1 MNWLLAIAFLA
12 LFWLLMES
20 GQLFFSF
27 LALIVFFLV
36 LVAGAK
42 EKPERHEHGDTSAT
56 SAGSGP
62 VIVRTKGTKIP
73 KVIKIGVKPQWHG
86 TSTAEDFSTSAAGV
100 LLFPLKMLVGFFRRK
115 TD

>member
-1 MNWLLAIAFLA
+1 LNWLLAIAFLA

-42 EKPERHEHGDTSAT
+42 EKPERHAHGET

-73 KVIKIGVKPQWHG
+73 RGMRIAVKPQWHG
-86 TSTAEDFSTSAAGV
+86 TSSAEDFSTSTAGV